1 MASTYTEPIRAGEF
15 LISEGGG
22 TRSREKVTIKSGE
35 DLLAGA
41 VVGKITV
48 GAATAAA
55 VAGNTGNGTCGA
67 VTLSAGAKAGVYRLV
82 IIEPATNAGAF
93 VVEDPDGIIIG
104 RGNVASA
111 FSDGGLAFTL
121 ADGSTDFVAGDSF
134 TITIAA
140 GSGKYVEMDP
150 AATDGSQIAAGV
162 LYGDCDAAAADKE
175 AVIIARDAEV
185 NEALLVWISG
195 ATTNQKNAGKAQ
207 LATLGIIARAGFP
220 A

>member
-1 MASTYTEPIRAGEF
+1 MASTYTEPNRPGQF
-15 LISEGGG
+15 LVSEAGG

-35 DLLAGA
+35 TLLAGA

-67 VTLSAGAKAGVYRLV
+67 VTVSAGAKAGVYRLV

-93 VVEDPDGIIIG
+93 IVEDPDGIIIG

-111 FSDGGLAFTL
+111 FSAGGLAFTL
-121 ADGSTDFVAGDSF
+121 ADGSTDFIAGDMF

-162 LYGDCDAAAADKE
+162 LYGDCDAASADTE

-185 NEALLVWISG
+185 NNSYLVWITG
-195 ATTNQKNAGKAQ
+195 ATTDQKNAAKTQ
-207 LATLGIIARAGFP
+207 LAALGIITRAGFP